1 MAIRIGH
8 ASIDE
13 NGKAAGGTSG
23 DQNGKEVCTRNWYNA
38 GWEFLARPK
47 SAAVAEKIAL
57 ACEAGCANNNIGY
70 DQYQRNTLNTQA
82 KKVDYDLSKITTHCE
97 TDCSA
102 FVSVCVLAAG
112 VALDYAE
119 NLPTTRNLQSKLTKT
134 GEFEIFTGSKY
145 LTGSDYLRR
154 GDILCKA
161 GSHTVV
167 VLSNGVNGAPSA
179 SSSTSDATGSSTCA
193 VKATDRAKSY
203 LKSFAGTYTVTADWL
218 NVRYGAGAVKPKMT
232 AIPKGTKV
240 ICYGYYTAVLGVT
253 WLYVQFTYNGVLH
266 AGFVSGKFLKK

>member
-13 NGKAAGGTSG
+13 NGKATGGASG
-23 DQNGKEVCTRNWYNA
+23 DQNGKEVCTRNWNNA

-70 DQYQRNTLNTQA
+70 DQNQRNTLNTQA
-82 KKVDYDLSKITTHCE
+82 KKVDYDLSKITTPCE

-102 FVSVCVLAAG
+102 FVSVCVIAAG
-112 VALDYAE
+112 VDLDYVG

-134 GEFEIFTGSKY
+134 GEFEIFTESKY
-145 LTGSDYLRR
+145 LTSSDYLCR

-161 GSHTVV
+161 GSHTVM
-167 VLSNGVNGAPSA
+167 VLDSGPNGKVQNGECKLPNLKKGNKEA
-179 SSSTSDATGSSTCA
+179 S
-193 VKATDRAKSY
+193 VKA
-203 LKSFAGTYTVTADWL
+203 LQILLMG
-218 NVRYGAGAVKPKMT
+218 
-232 AIPKGTKV
+232 
-240 ICYGYYTAVLGVT
+240 YGYSCGTSGADGDFGTATESALKAYQTKAKITANGQANEETWKALLGI
-253 WLYVQFTYNGVLH
+253 G
-266 AGFVSGKFLKK
+266 

>member
-13 NGKAAGGTSG
+13 NGKATGGASG

-47 SAAVAEKIAL
+47 QAEIAEKMAL
-57 ACEAGCANNNIGY
+57 ACEAGCENPNIGY
-70 DQYQRNTLNTQA
+70 DQNQRNTLNTQA
-82 KKVDYDLSKITTHCE
+82 KKVNYDLSKIATPCE

-112 VALDYAE
+112 VDLDYVG

-134 GEFEIFTGSKY
+134 GEFEILTDSKY
-145 LTGSDYLRR
+145 LTGTEYLRR

-161 GSHTVV
+161 GSHTVM
-167 VLSNGVNGAPSA
+167 VLDSGAKGKDAWNLPLLKKGSKGASVKALQILLIGYGYPCGTYGTDGDFGTATELALKACQTQMKLSVNGQ
-179 SSSTSDATGSSTCA
+179 TNEETW
-193 VKATDRAKSY
+193 RA
-203 LKSFAGTYTVTADWL
+203 L
-218 NVRYGAGAVKPKMT
+218 
-232 AIPKGTKV
+232 
-240 ICYGYYTAVLGVT
+240 LGI
-253 WLYVQFTYNGVLH
+253 
-266 AGFVSGKFLKK
+266 S